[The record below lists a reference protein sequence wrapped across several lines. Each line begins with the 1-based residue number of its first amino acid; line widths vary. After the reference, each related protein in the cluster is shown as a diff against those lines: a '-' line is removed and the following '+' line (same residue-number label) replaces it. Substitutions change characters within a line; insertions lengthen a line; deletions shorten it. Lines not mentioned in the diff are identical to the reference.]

1 MRLPQLRMESQFIK
15 LGIQIQKPVQQ
26 IQQPKPVQRIEQPK
40 AEMNIETTPGRLNID
55 QSQAR
60 AEVGIQPTDQMVKE
74 QANLAKQKAME
85 GIARRVRQGDELM
98 RIENGGNPIKSQA
111 IENGNRPYYPLGIGW
126 IPSYGSVKLYYE
138 PAQVNIDVTPQK
150 PIIDIRAQ
158 KPIHEY
164 IPGNVS
170 YYIAQKNFLKIEVV
184 NIVDEQV

>member
-40 AEMNIETTPGRLNID
+40 AEMNIKTTPGRLNID
-55 QSQAR
+55 QSQ
-60 AEVGIQPTDQMVKE
+60 VKE

-111 IENGNRPYYPLGIGW
+111 IENSNRPYYPLGIGW
-126 IPSYGSVKLYYE
+126 IPSYGSVKLHYE
-138 PAQVNIDVTPQK
+138 PAQVNIDVTPRK
-150 PIIDIRAQ
+150 PIIDFQVQ

-164 IPGNVS
+164 TPGKVS
-170 YYIAQKNFLKIEVV
+170 YYIEQKNYLKIDVINV
-184 NIVDEQV
+184 VDEQV